1 MLKAT
6 AHRAMLA
13 ALLRRRSA
21 LVRLGRDQRG
31 VSLVETMFAV
41 AFLTFFLVV
50 CAQLYYVSDLSSY
63 TLTAAYR
70 KGLVDVHEMDSQRK
84 FNLRNEYSVTQ
95 TLPAMPGM
103 EKWVEY
109 FGLSDTPDS
118 YSVTREVMISGGT
131 YQGVGNSLYTL
142 IDPFCPRHGG
152 KRVLDV
158 IKAFATQMDIGDLQF
173 PAWEM
178 LLDYIVHEVIW
189 ESVMHFLDYMLPP
202 GTPDWVKEMI
212 ADEFT
217 KYIEDALP
225 QDQWQ
230 GGGEGGE
237 GGGQLKQI
245 GG

>member
-1 MLKAT
+1 MLRAIARKAT
-6 AHRAMLA
+6 LA
-13 ALLRRRSA
+13 ALTGRRAA
-21 LVRLGRDQRG
+21 LARLGRDQRG

-50 CAQLYYVSDLSSY
+50 CAQLYFISDLSSY

-70 KGLVDVHEMDSQRK
+70 QALVDVHRMDDQRK
-84 FNLRNEYSVTQ
+84 FNLRNVTTITQ

-109 FGLSDTPDS
+109 FGLEDTPGA
-118 YSVTREVMISGGT
+118 YSVTRQVMLAGGS
-131 YQGVGNSLYTL
+131 YQGVGQSIYTW
-142 IDPFCPRHGG
+142 IDPFCPHKGG

-158 IKAFATQMDIGDLQF
+158 LKAFSTQMDIGDLQF

-178 LLDYIVHEVIW
+178 LLNYIAHELIW
-189 ESVMHFLDYMLPP
+189 ETVMHVLDYMLPS

-212 ADEFT
+212 ADEIT

-230 GGGEGGE
+230 GDGGWQGGE
-237 GGGQLKQI
+237 QLKQT